1 MNISAVAIKR
11 PVFTVMVT
19 VALLV
24 LGAVGL
30 SRLGTDLFPDVSFP
44 VVSVNIVYPGASP
57 AEVEN
62 LVSKPLEDAVV
73 SLNGLDRVT
82 TYSREGLSTTIIFFK
97 LGVDIQEAATLVR
110 ERVAQTRFKL
120 PAEVKEP
127 AVSRLDPA
135 ATPVL
140 IYTLRVQG
148 SLSQIRKYAD
158 DVLRPGVGQGDG
170 VPAGNIRGGAEREVH
185 VDLDRA
191 RLDALGLSPESV
203 AGVLR
208 GGNLT

>member
-44 VVSVNIVYPGASP
+44 VISVNVVYPGASP

-73 SLNGLDRVT
+73 SLNGLDRVIT
-82 TYSREGLSTTIIFFK
+82 SSREGLSTAIIFFK
-97 LGVDIQEAATLVR
+97 LGVDIQEGATLVR
-110 ERVAQTRFKL
+110 ERIAQARFKL

-127 AVSRLDPA
+127 AVARLRPA
-135 ATPVL
+135 ATP
-140 IYTLRVQG
+140 
-148 SLSQIRKYAD
+148 
-158 DVLRPGVGQGDG
+158 GV
-170 VPAGNIRGGAEREVH
+170 
-185 VDLDRA
+185 
-191 RLDALGLSPESV
+191 
-203 AGVLR
+203 
-208 GGNLT
+208 